1 MDTATLLVINGPNR
15 GARFDVTRN
24 EPLLIGRSVG
34 THIRVDDT
42 EMSRQHAKVLE
53 DRGVYRVVDLQSA
66 NGTFVNG
73 QRVSEHTLVN
83 GDSIR
88 LGATVLTFQMTPT
101 ERSTNTAHQV
111 HFIDDSQSGQHSE
124 IVQSVHAEPVSSA
137 AVWPDQQVGLQLL
150 YEVAEELV
158 RPAHTL
164 ESLMQRI
171 LELTLDAVR
180 ADRGCVLLKD
190 AVGDE
195 LTPLVF
201 CQRRRK
207 PLSSGIGGEAL
218 ELAAASD
225 ATSSDNVVSAES
237 THEQMPISRSI
248 TGYVL
253 RHGKAVRTSDALHDV
268 RFEGGQSIASSGIR
282 EAICAPMRGQ
292 ETLLGVFY
300 IDISTDTLADG
311 VTGGTGSLSD
321 EHLKSVLAV
330 ARQSALAVES
340 RQFHDALL
348 KAERFAAMGQTIAVL
363 SHHIKNILQ
372 GVRGGGY
379 LIQMGL
385 DQSKDDII
393 RQGWGIVER
402 NQNRIYDLVM
412 DMLSFTKDRV
422 PDLQSGDVNRICAE
436 VAELAATPA
445 SQYGVNFE
453 FRPEPGLPLAAF
465 DHEGLH
471 RSVLNVALNAI
482 DAVAESENATVV
494 LQTSY
499 DKVNDVMLVAVTDNG
514 PGIPEDHR
522 ATVFNLFESS
532 KGERGTGIGLPVSRK
547 IIREHGGRIRIEGGP
562 GEGTRFVLSWPRGNP
577 SSETVRLDS
586 PTQVPHDSS
595 PVNEAAARNG
605 RGE

>member
-15 GARFDVTRN
+15 GTRFDVARN
-24 EPLLIGRSVG
+24 DELIIGRSVG

-42 EMSRQHAKVLE
+42 EMSRQHAKVFE
-53 DRGVYRVVDLQSA
+53 DRGIYRLQDLDSA

-73 QRVSEHTLVN
+73 QRVTEHTLLN

-88 LGATVLTFQMTPT
+88 LGTTLLTFQLATT
-101 ERSTNTAHQV
+101 DHSSGTAHQV
-111 HFIDDSQSGQHSE
+111 QFVDDSHSGQHSE
-124 IVQSVHAEPVSSA
+124 IVQTVHAEPALSETA
-137 AVWPDQQVGLQLL
+137 WPDQQIGLQLL

-171 LELTLDAVR
+171 LQLTLDAVR
-180 ADRGCVLLKD
+180 ADRGCILLKD
-190 AVGDE
+190 PVGDQ

-201 CQRRRK
+201 CQRRPGALSLGAVGE
-207 PLSSGIGGEAL
+207 PLDGSAATADIPADDVEA
-218 ELAAASD
+218 
-225 ATSSDNVVSAES
+225 TG
-237 THEQMPISRSI
+237 TPPHEQMPISRSI

-253 RHGKAVRTSDALHDV
+253 RHGKAVRTSDARHDA
-268 RFEGGQSIASSGIR
+268 RFEGGQSIAASGIR
-282 EAICAPMRGQ
+282 EAICAPMRGHDA
-292 ETLLGVFY
+292 LLGVFY
-300 IDISTDTLADG
+300 IDISTDLLADG
-311 VTGGTGSLSD
+311 TVAGTGSLSD

-340 RQFHDALL
+340 RRFHDALL

-379 LIQMGL
+379 LIQTGL
-385 DQSKDDII
+385 DQSKDDLV

-445 SQYGVNFE
+445 AQYGVNFE
-453 FRPEPGLPLAAF
+453 FRPEAGLPLAAF
-465 DHEGLH
+465 DHEGIH

-499 DKVNDVMLVAVTDNG
+499 DKANDIMLVAVTDNG

-577 SSETVRLDS
+577 SAETVMLDS
-586 PTQVPHDSS
+586 PTQTGQDGSS
-595 PVNEAAARNG
+595 INELPA
-605 RGE
+605 ES

>member
-15 GARFDVTRN
+15 GTRFDVARN
-24 EPLLIGRSVG
+24 DELIIGRSVG

-42 EMSRQHAKVLE
+42 EMSRQHAKVFE
-53 DRGVYRVVDLQSA
+53 DRGIYRLQDLDSA

-73 QRVSEHTLVN
+73 QRVTEHTLLN

-88 LGATVLTFQMTPT
+88 LGTTLLTFQLATT
-101 ERSTNTAHQV
+101 DHSSGTAHQV
-111 HFIDDSQSGQHSE
+111 QFVDDSHSGQHSE
-124 IVQSVHAEPVSSA
+124 IVQTVHAEPALSETA
-137 AVWPDQQVGLQLL
+137 WPDQQIGLQLL

-171 LELTLDAVR
+171 LQLTLDAVR
-180 ADRGCVLLKD
+180 ADRGCILLKD
-190 AVGDE
+190 PVGDQ

-201 CQRRRK
+201 CERR
-207 PLSSGIGGEAL
+207 PGALSSGAVGEPL
-218 ELAAASD
+218 DGSAATAD
-225 ATSSDNVVSAES
+225 IPADDVEATG
-237 THEQMPISRSI
+237 TPPHEQMPISRSI

-253 RHGKAVRTSDALHDV
+253 RHGKAVRTSDARHDA
-268 RFEGGQSIASSGIR
+268 RFEGGQSIAASGIR
-282 EAICAPMRGQ
+282 EAICAPMRGHDA
-292 ETLLGVFY
+292 LLGVFY
-300 IDISTDTLADG
+300 IDISTDLLADG
-311 VTGGTGSLSD
+311 TVAGTGSLSD

-340 RQFHDALL
+340 RRFHDALL

-379 LIQMGL
+379 LIQTGL
-385 DQSKDDII
+385 DQSKDDLV

-445 SQYGVNFE
+445 AQYGVNFE
-453 FRPEPGLPLAAF
+453 FRPEAGLPLAAF
-465 DHEGLH
+465 DHEGIH

-499 DKVNDVMLVAVTDNG
+499 DKANDIMLVAVTDNG

-577 SSETVRLDS
+577 SAETVMLDS
-586 PTQVPHDSS
+586 PTQTGQDGSS
-595 PVNEAAARNG
+595 INELPA
-605 RGE
+605 ES

>member
-1 MDTATLLVINGPNR
+1 MDTATLLVINGPNP
-15 GARFDVTRN
+15 GTRFDVARN
-24 EPLLIGRSVG
+24 DDLIIGRSVG

-42 EMSRQHAKVLE
+42 EMSRQHAKVSE
-53 DRGVYRVVDLQSA
+53 DSGVYRLRDLDSA
-66 NGTFVNG
+66 NGTFING
-73 QRVSEHTLVN
+73 QRVTEHTLLN
-83 GDSIR
+83 GDFIR
-88 LGATVLTFQMTPT
+88 LGTTLLTFQLTST
-101 ERSTNTAHQV
+101 EHSSGSAQQI
-111 HFIDDSQSGQHSE
+111 HFVDNSQSGQHSE
-124 IVQSVHAEPVSSA
+124 IVQTVHAEPASSGT
-137 AVWPDQQVGLQLL
+137 VWPDQQIGLQLL
-150 YEVAEELV
+150 YEVAEEFV
-158 RPAHTL
+158 RPEHTL

-171 LELTLDAVR
+171 LELTLDAIR
-180 ADRGCVLLKD
+180 ADRGCILLKD
-190 AVGDE
+190 SGGEE

-201 CQRRRK
+201 CQRRPASLQYDFMDEQRDK
-207 PLSSGIGGEAL
+207 SAADENSSADDV
-218 ELAAASD
+218 A
-225 ATSSDNVVSAES
+225 ATSPPAL
-237 THEQMPISRSI
+237 EQMPISRSI

-253 RHGKAVRTSDALHDV
+253 RHGKAVRTSDALHDA

-282 EAICAPMRGQ
+282 EAICAPMRGHDA
-292 ETLLGVFY
+292 LLGVFY
-300 IDISTDTLADG
+300 IDISTKALADG
-311 VTGGTGSLSD
+311 TVVGTGSLSD

-340 RQFHDALL
+340 RQFHSALL

-379 LIQMGL
+379 LIQTGL
-385 DQSKDDII
+385 DQSKDDLV

-445 SQYGVNFE
+445 AQYGVNFE
-453 FRPEPGLPLAAF
+453 FRPEAGLPLAAF
-465 DHEGLH
+465 DHEGIH

-499 DKVNDVMLVAVTDNG
+499 DKANDIMLVAVTDNG

-577 SSETVRLDS
+577 SAETVLLDS
-586 PTQVPHDSS
+586 PTQTGNDGSS
-595 PVNEAAARNG
+595 VNEVPADS
-605 RGE
+605 

>member
-1 MDTATLLVINGPNR
+1 MHTATLLVINGPNR
-15 GARFDVTRN
+15 GARFDIARN
-24 EPLLIGRSVG
+24 DALVIGRSVG

-42 EMSRQHAKVLE
+42 EMSRQHAEVLE
-53 DRGVYRVVDLQSA
+53 HRGAYRVVDLESA

-73 QRVSEHTLVN
+73 RRVTEHTLVN

-88 LGATVLTFQMTPT
+88 LGATVLTFQLAPT
-101 ERSTNTAHQV
+101 ETSSRTAHQV
-111 HFIDDSQSGQHSE
+111 HFVGDSNSGQHSE

-137 AVWPDQQVGLQLL
+137 TVWPDQQVGLQLL
-150 YEVAEELV
+150 YQVAEELV
-158 RPAHTL
+158 RPAHSL

-190 AVGDE
+190 SVGEE

-207 PLSSGIGGEAL
+207 PMSGAIGEEPTELFSGSHSSVEDSGP
-218 ELAAASD
+218 ASD
-225 ATSSDNVVSAES
+225 VPLG
-237 THEQMPISRSI
+237 QMPISRSI

-292 ETLLGVFY
+292 EELLGVFY
-300 IDISTDTLADG
+300 IDISTDALAE
-311 VTGGTGSLSD
+311 GTDSLSD

-340 RQFHDALL
+340 RRFHDALL

-385 DQSKDDII
+385 EQSKDDIV

-436 VAELAATPA
+436 VAELATTPA
-445 SQYGVNFE
+445 TEYGVSFE

-465 DHEGLH
+465 DHEGIH

-482 DAVAESENATVV
+482 DAVAESEDARVV

-499 DKVNDVMLVAVTDNG
+499 DKVNEVMLVAVTDNG

-522 ATVFNLFESS
+522 ATIFNLFESS

-595 PVNEAAARNG
+595 SVNESPGQNSPAD
-605 RGE
+605 E